1 MITFSDGKH
10 ILFLWADSEDKL
22 YKILTEKDCKD
33 ITILK
38 STNEE
43 WTPEWVNS
51 ESDVEEK
58 EIEKD
63 EGESFLVT
71 KELVQNKLKK
81 LSELVEKTEP
91 EEEYVELWLTLFF
104 HYKRH
109 QMDFYIQ

>member
-1 MITFSDGKH
+1 MWYHIKAKDMSIYKPEGKVITFS
-10 ILFLWADSEDKL
+10 IWADSEDKL

-58 EIEKD
+58 EI
-63 EGESFLVT
+63 
-71 KELVQNKLKK
+71 KK
-81 LSELVEKTEP
+81 P
-91 EEEYVELWLTLFF
+91 EENPFW
-104 HYKRH
+104 
-109 QMDFYIQ
+109 